1 MVSMSVD
8 TVETFIVPDEV
19 MVRRRVLPAG
29 RYRGQHRGAIWE
41 ILLSDDERR
50 EFGYRRPA
58 LNVTELVSE
67 GYVLTERPSA

>member
-1 MVSMSVD
+1 MVSIAVD

-29 RYRGQHRGAIWE
+29 RYLGHHRGSIWE
-41 ILLSDDERR
+41 IVLSEDERR

-58 LNVTELVSE
+58 LNVTQLVSE
-67 GYVLTERPSA
+67 GYVLTERASA

>member
-1 MVSMSVD
+1 MGSITPN

-29 RYRGQHRGAIWE
+29 RYHGHHRGSIWE
-41 ILLSDDERR
+41 IVLSDDERR
-50 EFGYRRPA
+50 EFGYRRPS

>member
-29 RYRGQHRGAIWE
+29 RYRGQHRGSIWE
-41 ILLSDDERR
+41 ILLSDEERR